1 MTLTILT
8 YPDHIN
14 HQLKNSVLAGGCFD
28 LLHYGHLCFL
38 KAAAQYGPVIV
49 ALESDESIQMSK
61 KSSPIHTQRQRA
73 EILSE
78 LKCVSQVIC
87 LPVLKTYEEYLEL
100 VQTIKPAFLA
110 VTEGDTQ
117 LDNKKR
123 QAEIVGAKVI
133 VVNSLI
139 DGLSSSLIRANHL

>member
-1 MTLTILT
+1 MTPAILI

-14 HQLKNSVLAGGCFD
+14 HQLKSSVLVGGCFD

-38 KAAAQYGPVIV
+38 KGASEHGPVIV

-110 VTEGDTQ
+110 VTEGDAQ
-117 LDNKKR
+117 LENKKR

>member
-1 MTLTILT
+1 MTPAILT

-14 HQLKNSVLAGGCFD
+14 SQLKNAVLVGGCFD

-38 KAAAQYGPVIV
+38 KGAAEHGPVIV
-49 ALESDESIQMSK
+49 ALESDESIQMNK
-61 KSSPIHTQRQRA
+61 KSPPIHTQRQRA
-73 EILSE
+73 EILNE
-78 LKCVSQVIC
+78 LKCVTQVIC
-87 LPVLKTYEEYLEL
+87 LPVLKIYEDYLEL